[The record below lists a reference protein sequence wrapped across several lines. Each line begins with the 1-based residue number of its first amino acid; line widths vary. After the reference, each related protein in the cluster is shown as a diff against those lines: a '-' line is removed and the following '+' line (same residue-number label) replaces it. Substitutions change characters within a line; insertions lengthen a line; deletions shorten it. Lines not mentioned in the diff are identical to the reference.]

1 MRIDILTLFPNMFH
15 GVLNESMLKRA
26 QEKSLVKFNIIDF
39 REFSTDKHKK
49 VDDYPYGGG
58 AGMVLSPQPIFD
70 AVESI
75 KKESD
80 SSLRV
85 LLMTPQGERFTQKK
99 AMELAKENH
108 LVFICGHY
116 EGFDERIR
124 EHLVTDELSIGDYVL
139 TGGELASMVIIDSVV
154 RLIPGILG
162 NQESYQY
169 DSFSDGL
176 LEYPQYTRPANF
188 RGFKVPDVLLSG
200 DHQKIERWRRQESLR
215 RTLKRRPDLLQH
227 AKLTDEDREFLHSL
241 ERKQTE

>member
-1 MRIDILTLFPNMFH
+1 MRIDILTLFPNMFY
-15 GVLNESMLKRA
+15 GVLNESIIKRA
-26 QEKSLVKFNIIDF
+26 QEKSLVKFNLINF
-39 REFSTDKHKK
+39 RDFSTDKHKK

-70 AVESI
+70 AVESV
-75 KKESD
+75 KAESAGPT
-80 SSLRV
+80 RV
-85 LLMTPQGERFTQKK
+85 LLMTPQGERFTQHK
-99 AMELAKENH
+99 ALELAKEKH

-124 EHLVTDELSIGDYVL
+124 EHLATDELSIGDYVL

-188 RGFKVPDVLLSG
+188 RGLKVPDVLLSG
-200 DHQKIERWRRQESLR
+200 DHKKIETWRRHESLR
-215 RTLKRRPDLLQH
+215 RTLNRRPDLLEH
-227 AKLTDEDREFLHSL
+227 ADLTEEDLEFLQSL
-241 ERKQTE
+241 GWQHNK